1 MHAIFQLPCFTK
13 VSIIFKWHRW
23 LKKITFLFCLA
34 FLRYVFKIKMDWI
47 KVMSIFKQEAH
58 RLDGHLSTVTNAK
71 LLTDNG
77 RPTAI
82 GNPCDLKKT
91 CSLYGHIFH
100 PHTPLPPKVRAC
112 KLHSLRREHN
122 NRLILISCLMA
133 VMLI

>member
-1 MHAIFQLPCFTK
+1 MPYFNYLVLPKFGSSLNDTNG
-13 VSIIFKWHRW
+13 

-34 FLRYVFKIKMDWI
+34 FLRYVFKIKMDGI

-91 CSLYGHIFH
+91 CSLYGHIF
-100 PHTPLPPKVRAC
+100 PPPYPTSTKGPT
-112 KLHSLRREHN
+112 L
-122 NRLILISCLMA
+122 
-133 VMLI
+133 